1 MKKILSFF
9 LVLLMC
15 FLFISPGVTYAATV
29 KLNKTK
35 ITLDE
40 GKTYSLK
47 VTGTTKAVKW
57 ATTNKKVATV
67 SSKGIVTGVSKGTA
81 NITATVSSKKYTC
94 KVTVKEAFNAK
105 KAISKLKVEEEDL
118 GNELVVILKNGYSFS
133 YSLTATAVFY
143 DEKGKM
149 LGKST
154 NDNYYFEPG
163 KECALNFRGPYDADY
178 RNVPYASY
186 KLTYQATPISSSI
199 KSTLSDISITS
210 NIGADN
216 VMVEVTNNGEVD
228 AKYTVI
234 SVIFY
239 QGGVP
244 VGYNYRYSDAEAP
257 GSVDYLEFSFP
268 YDSEYNTIPI
278 DDFKVF
284 VNYSYYYARN

>member
-1 MKKILSFF
+1 MKKVLSFF

-29 KLNKTK
+29 KLTKTK
-35 ITLDE
+35 ITIDE
-40 GKTYSLK
+40 GKTFLLK
-47 VTGTTKAVKW
+47 VTGTTKPVKW

-67 SSKGIVTGVSKGTA
+67 SSKGIVTGVSAGTA

-105 KAISKLKVEEEDL
+105 KAISKLTTEEEDL
-118 GNELVVILKNGYSFS
+118 GNELIIILKNGYTYS

-143 DEKGKM
+143 DESGKM

-163 KECALNFRGPYDADY
+163 KECALNFRGPYDSDY
-178 RNVPYASY
+178 RDVPYASY
-186 KLTYQATPISSSI
+186 KVTYQAAPISPTI
-199 KSTLSDISITS
+199 KSTLSDINITS

-216 VMVEVTNNGEVD
+216 IMVEVTNNGDVETEF
-228 AKYTVI
+228 TVI

-244 VGYNYRYSDAEAP
+244 VAYNYRYADANAP
-257 GSVDYLEFSFP
+257 GSADYIEFSFP
-268 YDSEYNTIPI
+268 YDSEYNTMPI
-278 DDFKVF
+278 DDYKVF
-284 VNYSYYYARN
+284 VNYSYYYSFN